1 MNVRPARGSF
11 ISIEGIEGVGK
22 STNINFICEILDD
35 IGIKHISTR
44 EPGGTPVAEKIR
56 DLLLAIDNK
65 SICAMSEFLMIFAGR
80 AQHIHELI
88 EPALVEGTWVVCD
101 RFTDATYAYQGAGRG
116 LPAELIEQLEVIVQG
131 SIRPDLTL
139 IFDIQAHLGLERA
152 SQRSNPDRFEREE
165 IEFFNRARECYL
177 ARARAFPKRCK
188 LIDASQSISQVQSEL
203 NDLLRDFVV
212 SRK

>member
-1 MNVRPARGSF
+1 MIGQF
-11 ISIEGIEGVGK
+11 ITIEGIEGAGK
-22 STNINFICEILDD
+22 TSCIGCVERLLTRNNIEYIT
-35 IGIKHISTR
+35 TR
-44 EPGGTPVAEKIR
+44 EPGGTNLAEKIR
-56 DLLLAIDNK
+56 HILLETKDEPPVDLCELLL
-65 SICAMSEFLMIFAGR
+65 IFAGR
-80 AQHIHELI
+80 AQHIHNVIL
-88 EPALVEGTWVVCD
+88 PALNAGIWVVCD

-116 LPAELIEQLEVIVQG
+116 LPAELIEQMEVIVQG

-177 ARARAFPKRCK
+177 ARASAFPNRCK